1 MGDGLTW
8 LRLPAEMSSL
18 GAFTE
23 FAHAGARAASLPEA
37 AVHKLDLMLE
47 EVLVNV
53 FRYAYPAGQAG
64 EAEVGYAAAPPDGL
78 RIDVRDSGRE
88 FNPLEKED
96 PDLELGLEERPI
108 GGLGIFLVKT
118 MAESVSYR
126 RENGRNILSF
136 CLR

>member
-1 MGDGLTW
+1 MDDGLTW

-18 GAFTE
+18 ERFTAFARGGAQ
-23 FAHAGARAASLPEA
+23 AASLPDA
-37 AVHKLDLMLE
+37 ALHKLDLMLE

-53 FRYAYPAGQAG
+53 FRYAYPEGQAG

-78 RIDVRDSGRE
+78 RIDVRDSGQE
-88 FNPLEKED
+88 FNPLEKTD
-96 PDLELGLEERPI
+96 PNLDLGIDERPI
-108 GGLGIFLVKT
+108 GGLGIFLVKSL
-118 MAESVSYR
+118 AESVSYR